1 MFSAGLATS
10 TQRAYRTGSNRYLKF
25 CRSAPF
31 PASEHSLCLFVAHL
45 FVAQLTVKSYL
56 AAVRHTQIALGLGNP
71 RVEAMPRL
79 EYVIRGAKKSSTKK
93 ATSRLPITP
102 TILRQL
108 KAVWEKMTSQPDAVM
123 LWAAACVCFFGF
135 LRAGEIVAPSDT
147 EYDESV
153 HLSFGDIR
161 VDDASNPQYLEI
173 YLKASKTDPFRQGVS
188 VVIGKT
194 DNDICPVSAGL
205 AYMVSRGSS
214 PGQFFRFVDGR
225 GLTRDRFV
233 KAVRSALSAAG
244 VDASL
249 YAGHS
254 FRIGAASYYGSS
266 H

>member
-1 MFSAGLATS
+1 
-10 TQRAYRTGSNRYLKF
+10 
-25 CRSAPF
+25 
-31 PASEHSLCLFVAHL
+31 
-45 FVAQLTVKSYL
+45 
-56 AAVRHTQIALGLGNP
+56 
-71 RVEAMPRL
+71 MPRL

-93 ATSRLPITP
+93 ATSRLP

-123 LWAAACVCFFGF
+123 LWAAVCVCFFGF

-254 FRIGAASYYGSS
+254 FRIGAASYYGIPEALIKTMGRWESAAYLLYIRTPREQLCTVARTIGQQ
-266 H
+266 